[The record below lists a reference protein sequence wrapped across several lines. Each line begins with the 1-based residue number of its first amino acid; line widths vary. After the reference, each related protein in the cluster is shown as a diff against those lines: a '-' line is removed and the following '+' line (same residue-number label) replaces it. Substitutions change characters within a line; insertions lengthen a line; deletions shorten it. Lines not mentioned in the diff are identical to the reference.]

1 MLDLS
6 QTQYDS
12 TLSIA
17 ERLYEE
23 DCLEK
28 PSIEAVVLRTLQI
41 MTEQYTSDPQS
52 LVLYYKKRKLAEK
65 KPK

>member
-1 MLDLS
+1 MS

-17 ERLYEE
+17 KRLYEE

-41 MTEQYTSDPQS
+41 MTEEYNSNSQS
-52 LVLYYKKRKLAEK
+52 LVLYYKERKSEEEK
-65 KPK
+65 LK